1 MAVTGVM
8 RPGHMQL
15 RVLDLEEGVNH
26 YKNVLGLLET
36 GRDAQ
41 GRVYFK
47 AWDERDHNSLI
58 LREADSA
65 GMDFFAFKVADK
77 ATLEKLDAHLKA
89 YGVSTER
96 IPAGELLETGE
107 RVRFMIPSGHAIEL
121 YAEKTDVGNGMAY
134 VNPDPWTPDAE
145 RGIAPVRLDHALL
158 YGPDIEKVQK
168 LFEDVLGFYLV
179 ERVLMEDGKTDLA
192 IWLSCSHKAHDI
204 ALVRHPEPGKL
215 HHVSFLLDTWEKV
228 LRAADIMSMNKVS
241 IDIGPTRHGVTRG
254 TTIYAFDPSGN
265 RFETFCGG
273 YQPYPDYA
281 PITWTWEEVGT
292 GVFYHDRKLNER
304 FLTVVS

>member
-15 RVLDLEEGVNH
+15 RVLDLDEGVNH

-89 YGVSTER
+89 YGVSTASASR
-96 IPAGELLETGE
+96 RASCLKPA
-107 RVRFMIPSGHAIEL
+107 S
-121 YAEKTDVGNGMAY
+121 AY
-134 VNPDPWTPDAE
+134 V
-145 RGIAPVRLDHALL
+145 
-158 YGPDIEKVQK
+158 
-168 LFEDVLGFYLV
+168 
-179 ERVLMEDGKTDLA
+179 
-192 IWLSCSHKAHDI
+192 S
-204 ALVRHPEPGKL
+204 
-215 HHVSFLLDTWEKV
+215 
-228 LRAADIMSMNKVS
+228 
-241 IDIGPTRHGVTRG
+241 
-254 TTIYAFDPSGN
+254 
-265 RFETFCGG
+265 
-273 YQPYPDYA
+273 
-281 PITWTWEEVGT
+281 
-292 GVFYHDRKLNER
+292 
-304 FLTVVS
+304 